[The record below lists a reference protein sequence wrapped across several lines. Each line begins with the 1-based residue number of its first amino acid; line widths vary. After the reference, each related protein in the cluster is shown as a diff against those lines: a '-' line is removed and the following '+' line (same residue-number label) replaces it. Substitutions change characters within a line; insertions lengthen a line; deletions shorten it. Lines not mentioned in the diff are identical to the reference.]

1 MRENLY
7 KKSFNLFLKNTDE
20 KSVILK
26 FIKKNIRLNN
36 RVSFLDIGG
45 GDGTLAISLAKEV
58 KATLI
63 IEPNTFFVK
72 KIKKNKNIEVI
83 NNKWENVRLEK
94 KFDFILAAYV
104 VTYFPKDKRK
114 DMIKKMYKKLNH
126 GGKIMILSI
135 DAKKGS
141 WRKIHTFFYQLMSIK
156 HISSDEELKKIVEKY
171 QVKAMNFKT
180 HVQAKNIAE
189 MLDILYFDFLKYPNE
204 FKKYKKEL
212 GQFLLKY
219 NNTDSNIHLEMMHNA
234 YIITKK

>member
-26 FIKKNIRLNN
+26 FIKKNIKLNN
-36 RVSFLDIGG
+36 KVSFLDVGG

-58 KATLI
+58 KATLV

-83 NNKWENVRLEK
+83 NNKWENIRLEK

-104 VTYFPKDKRK
+104 VTYFPQNKRK

-126 GGKIMILSI
+126 GGKIIILSV

-141 WRKIHTFFYQLMSIK
+141 WRKIHTIFYRLMGVK
-156 HISSDEELKKIVEKY
+156 RISSDEELKKIMKEY
-171 QVKAMNFKT
+171 QAKAINFKT
-180 HVQAKNIAE
+180 YVWAKNIAE
-189 MLDILYFDFLKYPNE
+189 MLNILYFDFLKYPDE
-204 FKKYKKEL
+204 FKKHKKEL

-219 NNTDSNIHLEMMHNA
+219 SNANNNIHLEMMHNA